1 MKNNKLHTAC
11 KIGFIIVFILTFLL
25 WCVLLA
31 GAVRHDQHDDILG
44 ASFTVGIGLVLLF
57 VAVAEEFAI
66 YRCVRYFLLGQKTTA
81 KTIRYALL
89 LILASFLIVFEISY
103 LLPYIL

>member
-11 KIGFIIVFILTFLL
+11 KIGFIIVFLLTFLL

-31 GAVRHDQHDDILG
+31 GAVQHDQHDDILG
-44 ASFTVGIGLVLLF
+44 ASFTVEIGLILLF
-57 VAVAEEFAI
+57 VAVAEEFTI
-66 YRCVRYFLLGQKTTA
+66 YRCVRYFLLGQKTTG

-89 LILASFLIVFEISY
+89 LILASFLVILEIFY
-103 LLPYIL
+103 FLPYF

>member
-1 MKNNKLHTAC
+1 MKNNKLHTVC

-31 GAVRHDQHDDILG
+31 GAVQHDQNDDILG
-44 ASFTVGIGLVLLF
+44 SSFTVGIGLVLLF
-57 VAVAEEFAI
+57 MAIVEEFAI

-89 LILASFLIVFEISY
+89 LTVASFLVILEIFY
-103 LLPYIL
+103 FLPYF